1 MIADNSGRPADWHAL
16 SREEALSRLEATPR
30 GLSAQEAAKH
40 LAGYGRNAL
49 PPPRKRGPLLRFL
62 LQFHNVLIYVLLA
75 AAAITALLGHWVDSG
90 VILGVVVINAY
101 IGFLQ
106 EGKAERALDAIR
118 GMLSPHALALRDGRR
133 HEIDAAELASGD
145 RAPADLRLIEVKS
158 LKIEEAARR
167 P

>member
-1 MIADNSGRPADWHAL
+1 MIAANPNHAVDWHAL
-16 SREEALSRLEATPR
+16 SRDEASSRLEATPQ
-30 GLSAQEAAKH
+30 GLSAQAAAER
-40 LAGYGRNAL
+40 LAQHGRNVL

-118 GMLSPHALALRDGRR
+118 GMLSPHAQALRDGRR
-133 HEIDAAELASGD
+133 HEIDAAELVPGDIVFLASGD
-145 RAPADLRLIEVKS
+145 RVPSDLRLI
-158 LKIEEAARR
+158 
-167 P
+167 